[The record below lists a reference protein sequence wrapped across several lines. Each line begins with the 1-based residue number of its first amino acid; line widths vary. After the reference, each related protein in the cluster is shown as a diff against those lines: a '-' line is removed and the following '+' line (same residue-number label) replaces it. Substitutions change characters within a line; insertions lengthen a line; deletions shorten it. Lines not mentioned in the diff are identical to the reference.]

1 MWLYNIM
8 GIYNSMSA
16 RGKVNRNFKSV
27 YPKYDLLFSS
37 SSTLQPGFVAEWDG
51 FIKRILDLEG
61 YSFIAH
67 LKISGEEK
75 DEIKAVLAAVP
86 LTPFSISSC
95 SFDEDAELSISA
107 DLPNI
112 NSDVRAKFK
121 RHKISGYRYDNVQA
135 KIMPA
140 SVKEKII
147 LILREAREEDKKYYR
162 KKLKRLYADSVTITV
177 ENASMAELESSLKDL
192 DIKPS
197 VSVVSGNKYNV
208 SFSGSNEC
216 PFAAKI
222 EPLKDFID

>member
-1 MWLYNIM
+1 
-8 GIYNSMSA
+8 MST

-37 SSTLQPGFVAEWDG
+37 SSTLQLGFVAEWDG

-61 YSFIAH
+61 YSFIAD
-67 LKISGEEK
+67 LKISAEEK
-75 DEIKAVLAAVP
+75 EQLKSVLAAVH

-112 NSDVRAKFK
+112 NSELRAKFK
-121 RHKISGYRYDNVQA
+121 RHKISRYSYDNVQA

-140 SVKEKII
+140 SVKERII

-162 KKLKRLYADSVTITV
+162 KKLKRLSILEELLYADSVTITV
-177 ENASMAELESSLKDL
+177 ENTSMAELESSLKDL

-197 VSVVSGNKYNV
+197 VSLVAGNKYNV
-208 SFSGSNEC
+208 SFPGTNEC

>member
-1 MWLYNIM
+1 
-8 GIYNSMSA
+8 MSA

-37 SSTLQPGFVAEWDG
+37 SSTLQLGFVAEWDG

-61 YSFIAH
+61 YSFIAD
-67 LKISGEEK
+67 LKISAEEK
-75 DEIKAVLAAVP
+75 EELKTVLAAVP

-112 NSDVRAKFK
+112 NSDIRGKLK
-121 RHKISGYRYDNVQA
+121 RHKVSRYSYDNVRA
-135 KIMPA
+135 RIMPA

-147 LILREAREEDKKYYR
+147 VILREAKEEDKQYYR
-162 KKLKRLYADSVTITV
+162 KKLRRLFILEELLYADSITITV
-177 ENASMAELESSLKDL
+177 ESTSMSGLESSLKDL
-192 DIKPS
+192 DVKPS
-197 VSVVSGNKYNV
+197 VSMVSAHKYNV
-208 SFSGSNEC
+208 SFPGSSEC